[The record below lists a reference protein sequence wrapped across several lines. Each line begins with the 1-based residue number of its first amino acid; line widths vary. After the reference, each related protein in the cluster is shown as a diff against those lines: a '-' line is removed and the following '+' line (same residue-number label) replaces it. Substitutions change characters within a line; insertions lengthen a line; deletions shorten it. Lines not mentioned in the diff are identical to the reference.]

1 MEIQDKDK
9 KKVTN
14 VGKSGIKVGEKFVI
28 TPNIVTGSGRN
39 KVATPADKYTKNNVG
54 YTTDPV
60 TYSFNKAG
68 IDSIDKDGNIIALK
82 PGTTKLTVQ
91 ALSGK
96 KATMTIKVVE

>member
-1 MEIQDKDK
+1 MEIRHDD

-14 VGKSGIKVGEKFVI
+14 VGKSGIKVGDKFEI
-28 TPNIVTGSGRN
+28 EPYIITGSGKN
-39 KVATPADKYTKNNVG
+39 KVPTPAKKYIKNNVG
-54 YTTDPV
+54 YESDPV

-68 IDSIDKDGNIIALK
+68 IASIDKEGNIIALK